1 MAYFLSKRAYST
13 YNQFMSYRN
22 GAYISM
28 HDRTL
33 APGIGGKLRLRSL
46 QDGSEFPLDADEM
59 LVGRELECQ
68 LTLESGHISRYH
80 AKLSLINGELVV
92 EDLRSTNGTFIN
104 GRRISS
110 PQTLGLGDEIRF
122 HEVAFRLVS
131 GESGSG
137 DAEAT
142 VFQSAPVAVQPSP
155 PKQPIANQP
164 VAKQPN
170 APQPKPARQPG
181 PVIEQPRAPDKTGQ
195 IAAVEGGT
203 RVLHADDLNR
213 LQGHDQPSSVAIDS
227 GSGPRLVMLS
237 APARGKVYSLISRN
251 KNAWVLGREGNAD
264 LHIADKSVSGQHAR
278 IRKLAHEWILESCE
292 GNNPIFINNRS
303 VEFTSLHPG
312 DIIRVGRMELIF
324 RIDEKTLVPEI
335 HRRKALPVS
344 KTNLAIA
351 VGALL
356 VLGVVLGIVL
366 V

>member
-1 MAYFLSKRAYST
+1 
-13 YNQFMSYRN
+13 MSYRN
-22 GAYISM
+22 GAHRSM
-28 HDRTL
+28 HDATL
-33 APGIGGKLRLRSL
+33 APGTGGQLIGAELRLRSL
-46 QDGSEFPLDADEM
+46 QDGTEFSLDAAEI

-80 AKLSLINGELVV
+80 AKLTLVHGDLVV

-104 GRRISS
+104 GRRISA
-110 PQTLGLGDEIRF
+110 PQSLSVGDELRF
-122 HEVAFRLVS
+122 HEMAFRLVA
-131 GESGSG
+131 GNMGSG
-137 DAEAT
+137 AADAT
-142 VFQSAPVAVQPSP
+142 VFQQASQIPTGTPMPADPLQ
-155 PKQPIANQP
+155 QP
-164 VAKQPN
+164 VRGERTP
-170 APQPKPARQPG
+170 APE
-181 PVIEQPRAPDKTGQ
+181 PVPV
-195 IAAVEGGT
+195 VEEGT
-203 RVLHADDLNR
+203 RLLHAEDLNR
-213 LQGHDQPSSVAIDS
+213 LQGNDQPGSVSIDS

-251 KNAWVLGREGNAD
+251 KNAWLIGRGGDAD
-264 LHIADKSVSGQHAR
+264 FQVADKTVSPQHAR

-312 DIIRVGRMELIF
+312 DVIRVGRMELIF

-344 KTNLAIA
+344 RVNLALA
-351 VGALL
+351 VGALV